1 MQPKDVEAILKPL
14 YAKFAEYDKT
24 GDSEAAAK
32 FYHSQGVIVEKGKK
46 ATFGREEIIKMYNE
60 FWEKVGPHEFLTSNE
75 TYQGT
80 DDYLM
85 AQCDFEVR
93 PEKGSAFKGKCNHI
107 WKKED
112 GEWKIYHE
120 EFETI

>member
-32 FYHSQGVIVEKGKK
+32 FYHSQGVI
-46 ATFGREEIIKMYNE
+46 
-60 FWEKVGPHEFLTSNE
+60 TSNE